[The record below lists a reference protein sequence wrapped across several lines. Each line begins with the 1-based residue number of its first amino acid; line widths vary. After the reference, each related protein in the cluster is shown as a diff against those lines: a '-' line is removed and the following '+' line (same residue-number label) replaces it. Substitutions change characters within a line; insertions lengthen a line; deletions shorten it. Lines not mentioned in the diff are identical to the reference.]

1 MSDPY
6 KILGVSKGA
15 SQADIKSA
23 FRKLAKKYHPDQNAD
38 NPKAK
43 EKFSQINQAY
53 EIVGD
58 KDKRRQYDAGAIDGE
73 GKEKFQGHG
82 GGFAHDGADP
92 FGDMFGGRGQRGQ
105 GFAGHGAAEDILSQM
120 FGGGLGG
127 GMGGSPFGGNSRRQA
142 RGAPPKGADIKITVG
157 ITAKQIA
164 NGDKIEVRLP
174 SGIKTAISMPDHI
187 EDGQTMRLKGK
198 GGASQLGGPAGDA
211 MVTLK
216 FVTDGTFRI
225 EGRDV
230 HSDVDVPLSLAIN
243 GGKVPIETLQKKIAL
258 NLEPLFGRE
267 MTRRV
272 RGKGLPKKGGG
283 AGDFI
288 VHLRIILPETLDN
301 DLKAW
306 AERQNTD

>member
-6 KILGVSKGA
+6 NILGVSKGA
-15 SQADIKSA
+15 SPAEVKSA
-23 FRKLAKKYHPDQNAD
+23 FRTLAKKYHPDQNAD

-43 EKFSQINQAY
+43 EKFAQINQAY

-58 KDKRRQYDAGAIDGE
+58 AKKRKQFDAGAIDGE
-73 GKEKFQGHG
+73 GKEKFQGPG
-82 GGFAHDGADP
+82 GGFANDGSSP
-92 FGDMFGGRGQRGQ
+92 FGDMFGSRAQRGQ

-120 FGGGLGG
+120 FGGG
-127 GMGGSPFGGNSRRQA
+127 GMGGPMGGNNRRQA
-142 RGAPPKGADIKITVG
+142 QGAPPKGADIKITAG

-164 NGDKIEVRLP
+164 NGEKIEIRLP
-174 SGIKTAISMPDHI
+174 SGTKTAISPPNHV
-187 EDGQTMRLKGK
+187 EDGQVMRLKGK
-198 GGASQLGGPAGDA
+198 GGPSQLGGPSGDA

-216 FVTDGTFRI
+216 FVSDGTFRI

-230 HSDVDVPLSLAIN
+230 HSDVDVPLDLAIK
-243 GGKVPIETLQKKIAL
+243 GGKQPVETLQKKIAL

-283 AGDFI
+283 AGDLI
-288 VHLRIILPETLDN
+288 IHLKISLPEEADPALVQ
-301 DLKAW
+301 W
-306 AERQNTD
+306 AEAQNN

>member
-6 KILGVSKGA
+6 QILGVSKGA
-15 SQADIKSA
+15 SQAEVKSA

-58 KDKRRQYDAGAIDGE
+58 AEKRKQFDAGAIDGE

-82 GGFAHDGADP
+82 DGDP
-92 FGDMFGGRGQRGQ
+92 FGDMFGSRGQRGQ
-105 GFAGHGAAEDILSQM
+105 GFAGQGAAEDILSQM
-120 FGGGLGG
+120 FGGGGLGA
-127 GMGGSPFGGNSRRQA
+127 GMGSGSPFGGNNRRQA
-142 RGAPPKGADIKITVG
+142 RGAPPKGADVKITVG
-157 ITAKQIA
+157 VTAKQIA
-164 NGDKIEVRLP
+164 NDEKIEVRLP
-174 SGIKTAISMPDHI
+174 SSSKTAISLPECV
-187 EDGQTMRLKGK
+187 EDGKTMRLKGK
-198 GGASQLGGPAGDA
+198 GAPSQMGGPSGDA
-211 MVTLK
+211 MITLK
-216 FVTDGTFRI
+216 FVSDSLFRI

-230 HSDVDVPLSLAIN
+230 HCDVDVPLEMAIS
-243 GGKVPIETLQKKIAL
+243 GGKIPIETLQKKIAL

-272 RGKGLPKKGGG
+272 RGKGLPKKSGG

-288 VHLRIILPETLDN
+288 VHLRILLPENED
-301 DLKAW
+301 KALTQW
-306 AERQNTD
+306 ADQQNTE